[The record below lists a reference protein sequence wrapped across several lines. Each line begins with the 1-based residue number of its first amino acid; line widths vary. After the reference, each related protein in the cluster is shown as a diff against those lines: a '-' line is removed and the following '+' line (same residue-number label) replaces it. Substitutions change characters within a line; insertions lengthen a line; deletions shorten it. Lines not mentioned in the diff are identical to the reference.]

1 MGSLDKTWNVCSMK
15 FEMTS
20 LGLSIG
26 VILVYEIT
34 KSVVSKKKK
43 KSWIENWM
51 VELLEIGAYPWK
63 FGENFKSELRMY

>member
-15 FEMTS
+15 FEMIS

-43 KSWIENWM
+43 KLNWELNGWIIRDWCIS
-51 VELLEIGAYPWK
+51 LKIWWK
-63 FGENFKSELRMY
+63 L

>member
-15 FEMTS
+15 FEMIS

-34 KSVVSKKKK
+34 KSVVSRK
-43 KSWIENWM
+43 
-51 VELLEIGAYPWK
+51 A
-63 FGENFKSELRMY
+63 ELRMEWLNYLRLVHILENLVKALSPSW